1 MKKAVIM
8 AGGFG
13 TRLRPLTNNLP
24 KPMVP
29 VCNIPMMEHIVHLL
43 KKHSITDIISLLY
56 FQPEKI
62 TSHFGNGSQF
72 GVSMKYVE
80 AAADYGTAGS
90 VRNAHEH
97 LGERFLIIS
106 GDVLTDFDI
115 SAALAYHE
123 EKGAK
128 ATIVLTQAENPL
140 QFGIVMTNDEGHI
153 TRFLEKPS
161 WGEVFSDTIN
171 TGIYILE
178 PEILDMIPYQKDFD
192 FSKDLFP
199 LMLKNGMPLFGYVAS
214 GYWQDIGN
222 LEQYREAHND
232 VLKGKV
238 QLEMQGERRDDS
250 VIAST
255 AVVHETARLKG
266 VVIVGENTT
275 IGPHAEVV
283 NTVLGNDVTIAAGA
297 RVVNSILWNRVSV
310 GEGAELYD
318 DVVCNDTAIG
328 RGATIAEN
336 VFIADHCVIGEGA
349 ELLSNIKLWPERSVE
364 SHAIL
369 SRSLVQEE
377 KWLRELFSNARV
389 TGISNIEMN
398 PEFGAKFGAA
408 LGNAFGPNATL
419 IASRDANLV
428 SRMVKRA
435 ITAGLMSVG
444 VHVNDL
450 QLTPLPITR
459 QALANGTEVAGF
471 HVRQS
476 PRNPKH
482 IDIIVLNADGRD
494 LPASRTKAIERLFF
508 GEDIRR
514 VRPDEVGRLH
524 FPERTNEAYLSQY
537 VNSLNVEAIAGRK
550 FNIVVDYSYGMTSN
564 VFPRILG
571 ELDCNAVTIN
581 GYVDSRKSSR
591 DDDETSH
598 AQEQLSKLI
607 TSLKYA
613 PGFIIDPS
621 SEKIWIVDEEGR
633 WYSQIRLLSIMTK
646 LVLETHR
653 HREPYKIVVPIS
665 APQEIELMAAEYN
678 VDVLRIKNSHSAM
691 MDTTQEPGVLFVGG
705 TRGGFIF
712 TDFFFA
718 SDGMFSIGKTLEML
732 ATSGKTIAQ
741 INESIPERKLY
752 NREVSCPWESKGT
765 IMRKAMEYSEQMERQ
780 LIDGV
785 KIFDNGRSVL
795 LLPDRER
802 AVFHVLAEADT
813 DENAHRFA
821 ENYISLVE
829 HWRDDH

>member
-43 KKHSITDIISLLY
+43 KQHSVTDIISLLY

-62 TSHFGNGSQF
+62 TSHFGNGAPF
-72 GVSMKYVE
+72 GISMKYVE

-90 VRNAHEH
+90 VKNAQEH
-97 LGERFLIIS
+97 LGDRFIIIS

-115 SAALAYHE
+115 TAALRYHE

-140 QFGIVMTNDEGHI
+140 QFGIVMANDEGRI

-178 PEILDMIPYQKDFD
+178 PEVLDLIPYQKDFD

-199 LMLKNGMPLFGYVAS
+199 LMLRMGMPLYGYIAK

-222 LEQYREAHND
+222 LEQYREVHTD
-232 VLKGKV
+232 VLNGKV
-238 QLEMQGERRDDS
+238 QIHINGVKQGNS
-250 VIAST
+250 VISGSAQ
-255 AVVHETARLKG
+255 VHETAKLGG
-266 VVIVGENTT
+266 VVV
-275 IGPHAEVV
+275 IGD
-283 NTVLGNDVTIAAGA
+283 NTVVGPYAEITNSVLGADVQVAAGA
-297 RVVNSILWNRVSV
+297 KVVNSILWNRISV
-310 GEGAELYD
+310 GESAELHD
-318 DVVCNDTAIG
+318 DVICNGTVIG
-328 RGATIAEN
+328 RDVTIEEN
-336 VFIADHCVIGEGA
+336 VFVADNCVIGEGA
-349 ELLSNIKLWPERSVE
+349 ELRSNIKLWPERQVE

-377 KWLRELFSNARV
+377 KWLRELFANARV

-398 PEFGAKFGAA
+398 PEFGARFGAA

-419 IASRDANLV
+419 TGSRDANVV

-444 VHVNDL
+444 VHINDL

-459 QALANGTEVAGF
+459 QMLANGTEVAGF

-476 PRNPKH
+476 PRDPRQ

-494 LPASRTKAIERLFF
+494 LPSSKTKAIERLFF

-514 VRPDEVGRLH
+514 VPPEDVGVLN
-524 FPERTNEAYLSQY
+524 FPERTTEAYLNQF
-537 VNSLNVEAIAGRK
+537 VQALNVSAISERR
-550 FNIVVDYSYGMTSN
+550 FNIVVDYSYGMTAN

-571 ELDCNAVTIN
+571 KFDCNVVSIN

-591 DDDETSH
+591 NDDEMVQ

-607 TSLKYA
+607 TSLGYA

-621 SEKIWIVDEEGR
+621 SEKIWIVDEEGK
-633 WYSQIRLLSIMTK
+633 WYSPLRLLSVMTK
-646 LVLETHR
+646 LFLETHR
-653 HREPYKIVVPIS
+653 EREPYKIVVPIS
-665 APQEIELMAAEYN
+665 ASQEIEMIAAEYD
-678 VDVLRIKNSHSAM
+678 VEVLRIKDSHSAM
-691 MDTTQEPGVLFVGG
+691 MDVTREEHVLFVGG
-705 TRGGFIF
+705 TRGSFIF

-732 ATSGKTIAQ
+732 ATSGQTLAQ
-741 INESIPERKLY
+741 INAAIPIREMY
-752 NREVSCPWESKGT
+752 TYEVSCPWESKGT
-765 IMRKAMEYSEQMERQ
+765 IMRRAMEYSESMDRQ
-780 LIDGV
+780 LVDGI
-785 KIFDNGRSVL
+785 KIFEAGKSVL
-795 LLPDRER
+795 LVPDRER

-813 DENAHRFA
+813 AEDAWRFG
-821 ENYISLVE
+821 ESYVSLVE
-829 HWRDDH
+829 HWRDGH